1 MATTNEQADRIFT
14 EYRRQ
19 VELVRANKSLSRE
32 GRRASLADIYLTS
45 KEKMAAVFEKE
56 NGQREARRQVLERAL
71 FGISELRGDP
81 ASLTISRRDAMDRV
95 EKVET
100 TDQALALLARATG
113 DEVLARTVA
122 QWGYERRNAD
132 VVNAFLETRPEL
144 DADFNELWSLPAGS
158 SVSEIDR
165 AMRYPIDLPPEL
177 HGVSEMDLRAI
188 SEGRELARSR

>member
-1 MATTNEQADRIFT
+1 MTTTNEQADRIFT

-95 EKVET
+95 E
-100 TDQALALLARATG
+100 RRS
-113 DEVLARTVA
+113 RTRIRHSPC
-122 QWGYERRNAD
+122 W
-132 VVNAFLETRPEL
+132 
-144 DADFNELWSLPAGS
+144 PAPL
-158 SVSEIDR
+158 
-165 AMRYPIDLPPEL
+165 AMRCWP
-177 HGVSEMDLRAI
+177 
-188 SEGRELARSR
+188 ARSRSGATSGAMPMW